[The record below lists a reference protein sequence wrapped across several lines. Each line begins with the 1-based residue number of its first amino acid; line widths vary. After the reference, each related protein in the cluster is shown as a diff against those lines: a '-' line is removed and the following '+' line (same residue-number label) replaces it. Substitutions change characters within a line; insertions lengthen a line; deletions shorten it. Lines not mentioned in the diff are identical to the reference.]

1 MILKPRTMG
10 RHFRESFKSL
20 HRNGLMTFAAI
31 SAVTVTL
38 VLVGFFMITML
49 NVNKLASD
57 VEDNVKINANVDL
70 SANKT
75 DKQQIEKDLQNL
87 NGVANVT
94 YSSKENELK
103 KMVKAYGDSFEL
115 FEQSNPLHD
124 VYVVEAKTP
133 SDVDQVAKAA
143 ENVKNVDSVSY
154 NAKTVGKVFDV
165 VKWVRYIGVFLIAAL
180 LLTAMFLIS
189 NTIKIAIYSRRTEV
203 EIQKLVG
210 ATNGFIR
217 WPFLLEGAWIGFL
230 GAIIPI
236 GLTWAVYYQV
246 YKFVMPSLTS
256 TYYSLLPVGQ
266 MVGIV
271 TITALA
277 IGIIIGMVGSI
288 LSIRKFL
295 KI

>member
-1 MILKPRTMG
+1 MILKPRTLT

-57 VEDNVKINANVDL
+57 VEDNVKINANIEL
-70 SANKT
+70 SANKK
-75 DKQQIEKDLQNL
+75 DEQKVAKELKQLSGVEKI
-87 NGVANVT
+87 T
-94 YSSKENELK
+94 FSSKNNELK
-103 KMVKAYGDSFEL
+103 KMIKAYGDSFEL

-124 VYVVEAKTP
+124 VYVIEAKTP
-133 SDVDQVAKAA
+133 SDVEKVALAA
-143 ENVKNVDSVSY
+143 EKITNIDSVSY

-217 WPFLLEGAWIGFL
+217 WPFLLEGAWIGLF

-236 GLTWAVYYQV
+236 GLTWVVYYQV
-246 YKFVMPSLTS
+246 YKWLMPTLAP
-256 TYYSLLPVGQ
+256 TYYALLPVGQ
-266 MVGIV
+266 MVGIIS
-271 TITALA
+271 ITALL
-277 IGIIIGMVGSI
+277 IGILVGMFGSV

>member
-1 MILKPRTMG
+1 MKPRTLT

-49 NVNKLASD
+49 NVNKLATD
-57 VEDNVKINANVDL
+57 VEDNVKINANIDL
-70 SANKT
+70 AATKK
-75 DKQQIEKDLQNL
+75 DEAKVEKELQKL
-87 NGVANVT
+87 TGVEKVT
-94 YSSKENELK
+94 FSSKNNELK
-103 KMVKAYGDSFEL
+103 KMIKAYGDSFEL

-124 VYVVEAKTP
+124 VYVIEAKTP
-133 SDVDQVAKAA
+133 SDVEKVALAA
-143 ENVKNVDSVSY
+143 EKVTNIDSVSY

-217 WPFLLEGAWIGFL
+217 WPFLLEGAWIGLF

-236 GLTWAVYYQV
+236 GLTWLVYYQV
-246 YKFVMPSLTS
+246 YKWMMPTLAP

-271 TITALA
+271 SITALL
-277 IGIIIGMVGSI
+277 IGILVGMFGSV

>member
-1 MILKPRTMG
+1 MTLKPRTLT

-49 NVNKLASD
+49 NVNKLATD
-57 VEDNVKINANVDL
+57 VEDNVKINANIDL
-70 SANKT
+70 AATKK
-75 DKQQIEKDLQNL
+75 DEAKVEKELQKL
-87 NGVANVT
+87 TGVEKVT
-94 YSSKENELK
+94 FSSKNNELK
-103 KMVKAYGDSFEL
+103 KMIKAYGDSFEL

-124 VYVVEAKTP
+124 VYVIEAKTP
-133 SDVDQVAKAA
+133 SDVEKVALAA
-143 ENVKNVDSVSY
+143 EKVTNIDSVSY

-217 WPFLLEGAWIGFL
+217 WPFLLEGAWIGLF

-236 GLTWAVYYQV
+236 GLTWLVYYQV
-246 YKFVMPSLTS
+246 YKWMMPTLAP

-271 TITALA
+271 SITALL
-277 IGIIIGMVGSI
+277 IGILVGMFGSV

>member
-1 MILKPRTMG
+1 MTLKPRTLT

-49 NVNKLASD
+49 NVNKLATD
-57 VEDNVKINANVDL
+57 VEDNVKINANIDL
-70 SANKT
+70 AATKK
-75 DKQQIEKDLQNL
+75 DEAKVEKELQKL
-87 NGVANVT
+87 TGVEKVT
-94 YSSKENELK
+94 FSSKNNELK
-103 KMVKAYGDSFEL
+103 KMIKAYGDSFEL

-124 VYVVEAKTP
+124 VYVIEAKTP
-133 SDVDQVAKAA
+133 SDVEKVALAA
-143 ENVKNVDSVSY
+143 EKVTNIDSVSY

-217 WPFLLEGAWIGFL
+217 WPFLLEGAWIGLF

-236 GLTWAVYYQV
+236 GLTWLVYYQV
-246 YKFVMPSLTS
+246 YKWMMPTLAP
-256 TYYSLLPVGQ
+256 TYYSLLPVSQ

-271 TITALA
+271 SITALL
-277 IGIIIGMVGSI
+277 IGILVGMFGSV

>member
-1 MILKPRTMG
+1 MTLKPRTLT

-57 VEDNVKINANVDL
+57 VEDNVKINANIDL
-70 SANKT
+70 SATKK
-75 DKQQIEKDLQNL
+75 DEAKVEKELQQLTGVEK
-87 NGVANVT
+87 VT
-94 YSSKENELK
+94 FSSKNNELK
-103 KMVKAYGDSFEL
+103 KMIKAYGDSFEL

-124 VYVVEAKTP
+124 VYVIEAKTP
-133 SDVDQVAKAA
+133 SDVEKVALAA
-143 ENVKNVDSVSY
+143 EKVTNIDSVSY

-217 WPFLLEGAWIGFL
+217 WPFLLEGAWIGLF

-236 GLTWAVYYQV
+236 GLTWLVYYQV
-246 YKFVMPSLTS
+246 YKWMMPTLAP

-271 TITALA
+271 SITALL
-277 IGIIIGMVGSI
+277 IGILVGMFGSV